1 MTRLII
7 CAPKGVKNERPSDKK
22 PVRQEWIEEIVL
34 QRAQGIL
41 QNEELL
47 EFIAENTWQY
57 YLAQDESMEKLKGL
71 QAELDKVE
79 KSAANLMKAIE
90 AGIFNDMTK
99 ARMDELDDQRA
110 VIKKAMSEIEIEKGF
125 KLTKDHILYFLEQ
138 FKKLD
143 YKDRDC
149 QRRLIDV
156 FVNSIFVYDDK
167 LRIAFNF
174 GGSDSTITL
183 NEVDKA
189 DRGEGSYA
197 ARLAL
202 LLNLEAR

>member
-1 MTRLII
+1 M
-7 CAPKGVKNERPSDKK
+7 
-22 PVRQEWIEEIVL
+22 
-34 QRAQGIL
+34 
-41 QNEELL
+41 
-47 EFIAENTWQY
+47 
-57 YLAQDESMEKLKGL
+57 
-71 QAELDKVE
+71 
-79 KSAANLMKAIE
+79 
-90 AGIFNDMTK
+90 
-99 ARMDELDDQRA
+99 
-110 VIKKAMSEIEIEKGF
+110 
-125 KLTKDHILYFLEQ
+125 YFLEQ

-189 DRGEGSYA
+189 DRGEGFVCCASCPAITITYEP
-197 ARLAL
+197 
-202 LLNLEAR
+202 NIMWFSHVFVVDMKIPEKQ

>member
-1 MTRLII
+1 
-7 CAPKGVKNERPSDKK
+7 
-22 PVRQEWIEEIVL
+22 
-34 QRAQGIL
+34 
-41 QNEELL
+41 
-47 EFIAENTWQY
+47 
-57 YLAQDESMEKLKGL
+57 
-71 QAELDKVE
+71 
-79 KSAANLMKAIE
+79 MKAIE

-110 VIKKAMSEIEIEKGF
+110 VIKKAMAEIEIEKGF

-189 DRGEGSYA
+189 DRGEGFVCCASCPVIKP
-197 ARLAL
+197 
-202 LLNLEAR
+202 